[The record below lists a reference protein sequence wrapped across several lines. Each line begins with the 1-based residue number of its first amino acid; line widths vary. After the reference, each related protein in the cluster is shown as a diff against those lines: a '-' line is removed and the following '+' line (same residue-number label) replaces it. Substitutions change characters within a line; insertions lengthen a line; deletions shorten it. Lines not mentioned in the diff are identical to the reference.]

1 MWVYAWPFL
10 FLSDEMIDQIICLY
24 YILGRFGIGGSKS
37 SGIVQGKW
45 GSTSFTSLKKVNG
58 IGSKNDQSITQQTY
72 NVESGISVGKKREW
86 TSSEITSSVNNASAV
101 SNVPRPK
108 KFFKSRDATP
118 KLCEQTQPINTENVS
133 EIKLH
138 STSRSIVETGMV
150 FR

>member
-1 MWVYAWPFL
+1 M
-10 FLSDEMIDQIICLY
+10 Y
-24 YILGRFGIGGSKS
+24 YISGRFGIGGNKS

-45 GSTSFTSLKKVNG
+45 GSTSFTSFKKVNA
-58 IGSKNDQSITQQTY
+58 IGSKNDQPMTQQAY
-72 NVESGISVGKKREW
+72 NVESGIGVGKKREW
-86 TSSEITSSVNNASAV
+86 NSSEITSSVNNASAV
-101 SNVPRPK
+101 NNVPRPK

-118 KLCEQTQPINTENVS
+118 KLCEQTQPMNIENAS

>member
-1 MWVYAWPFL
+1 MSTRGRPPKLGTSFDRL
-10 FLSDEMIDQIICLY
+10 IKQQSQK
-24 YILGRFGIGGSKS
+24 GRFGIGGSKS

-72 NVESGISVGKKREW
+72 NVDSGIGVGKKREW

-108 KFFKSRDATP
+108 KFFKSPTLLQSYAANATN
-118 KLCEQTQPINTENVS
+118 KY
-133 EIKLH
+133 
-138 STSRSIVETGMV
+138 
-150 FR
+150 